1 MMLTVLLFYVFPV
14 MLITLLSLPLFLWIK
29 KNTQQYC
36 ATYIIASF
44 TLATIIGFLLLAIII
59 LIGDNPIAGSAMK
72 ITALGCYGIVLGL
85 FAWCFRNR

>member
-44 TLATIIGFLLLAIII
+44 TLAAIIGFLLLAIII
-59 LIGDNPIAGSAMK
+59 LIGDNPIAGAAMK
-72 ITALGCYGIVLGL
+72 ILALGCYGIVLGL